1 MGVGAAIAT
10 RYALS
15 PLRCMAD
22 NSLRQNVG
30 GNLYIRNN
38 SSFFDQGRLE
48 KAVEQTIENFQN
60 VGINFQSVNIDKKG
74 IYPEFNGLD
83 IMMLISDDFYTSGM
97 FGLLKKDNS
106 YQSFKQEFGFP
117 YTENITKTNVGIISP
132 KYLFEDLEKTKS
144 KKHRFQMQVA
154 ELLTHEIGHGFGAAH
169 IHPKIESRYM
179 NYKVSTFFMCKDN
192 SIQDQKFHPKTIE
205 KMHDFIEK
213 VKSGNLSR
221 KEIYHLRDDYVKDL
235 IFI

>member
-1 MGVGAAIAT
+1 MTLPRRTFLKMGVGAAIAT

-117 YTENITKTNVGIISP
+117 YTENITKTKEIYKLFSP
-132 KYLFEDLEKTKS
+132 SYNI
-144 KKHRFQMQVA
+144 A
-154 ELLTHEIGHGFGAAH
+154 
-169 IHPKIESRYM
+169 
-179 NYKVSTFFMCKDN
+179 
-192 SIQDQKFHPKTIE
+192 
-205 KMHDFIEK
+205 K
-213 VKSGNLSR
+213 VKSF
-221 KEIYHLRDDYVKDL
+221 L
-235 IFI
+235 INAFKVNPAK